1 MAYHCNITQQTF
13 RLTEYPRET
22 QVVLGP
28 IPKGY
33 VVSGGNVGGTDI
45 FCNRLVRARYEGR
58 KGQILFSAKL
68 PRIVSMITVVVR
80 FKRQPA
86 KAA

>member
-1 MAYHCNITQQTF
+1 MTYQCKITQQTF
-13 RLTEYPRET
+13 SLTEYPRGT

-28 IPKGY
+28 IPTGY
-33 VVSGGNVGGTDI
+33 VVAGGNVGGTDI
-45 FCNRLVRARYEGR
+45 FCNRLVRARYEGHEG
-58 KGQILFSAKL
+58 KILFTARL